1 MRSPFPTLAGLA
13 LLWFAGAAPVLAQGL
28 PPLPSAPAVPGL
40 SGGQNPVEPLMHGA
54 LVYHGNYC
62 GPGNKGV
69 HPAPVDA
76 LDAAC
81 MRHDACVKD
90 FQVPSCGCNA
100 RLAEEA
106 AAVAADAD
114 APLDEREAAGFT
126 AQGAKALPCR

>member
-1 MRSPFPTLAGLA
+1 MQLLALAGALA
-13 LLWFAGAAPVLAQGL
+13 AVLAQPAAAQGLL
-28 PPLPSAPAVPGL
+28 PPAGA
-40 SGGQNPVEPLMHGA
+40 NPVEPLLHGQ

-90 FQVPSCGCNA
+90 FEIPSCGCNA
-100 RLAEEA
+100 RLADEA
-106 AAVAADAD
+106 AAVAADPA
-114 APLDEREAAGFT
+114 APADEREAADFT
-126 AQGAKALPCR
+126 ARCAKALRR